1 MGQFSMEISESNF
14 DTAVLKADKPVLID
28 FWAEWCGPC
37 RILGPTVDEV
47 AEEYNGKVIVGKLNV
62 DHSPSIASKY
72 GIRSIPSLLIFLNGE
87 VQEQIVGAVPKAQI
101 TDALSKHL

>member
-47 AEEYNGKVIVGKLNV
+47 AEEYNGKIIVGKLNV